1 MKQVERIGGAECVS
15 GSFEHLYPHPGDVV
29 YCDPPYEGTKEY
41 KDGNFPHEQFWDTAQ
56 RWAELG
62 ADVFVSEYNAPVG
75 WEAIWEKPLRS
86 SVRLGSEN
94 RHVALEKLFVW
105 KGIK

>member
-1 MKQVERIGGAECVS
+1 MKQAKAIGMATVHQ
-15 GSFEHLYPHPGDVV
+15 GSFADLEPLPGDVI
-29 YCDPPYEGTKEY
+29 YCDPPYEGTTEY
-41 KDGNFPHEQFWDTAQ
+41 KDGDFPHEQFWKIAQ
-56 RWAELG
+56 RWAESG
-62 ADVFVSEYNAPVG
+62 AKVFVSEYNAPVG

-86 SVRLGSEN
+86 GVSVKAAE